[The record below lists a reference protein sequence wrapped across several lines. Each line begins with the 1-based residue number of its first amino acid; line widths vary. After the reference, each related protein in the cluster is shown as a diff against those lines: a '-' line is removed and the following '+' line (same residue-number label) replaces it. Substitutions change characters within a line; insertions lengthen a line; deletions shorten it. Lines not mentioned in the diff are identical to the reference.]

1 MPKIGITGGIGSGKS
16 VVSSLLQVMGVPVYI
31 ADAESKLLA
40 GTFPIR
46 SKLVNLLGES
56 IYSGGVLNKQRLA
69 SLIFSDRELLH
80 QVNAIIHPE
89 VNKHFL
95 QWASNGPSLCAIET
109 AILFESGFDRIVDIS
124 ILVYAPLELRI
135 RRVMSRDGS
144 DEASII
150 SRINNQMP
158 DDEKKMYATYII
170 YNDGKQ
176 ALIPQLAAILE
187 RIALQI

>member
-16 VVSSLLQVMGVPVYI
+16 VVSSLLHVMGVPVYI
-31 ADAESKLLA
+31 ADDESKRLA
-40 GTFPIR
+40 NTSPVIR
-46 SKLVNLLGES
+46 AKLVNLLGEN
-56 IYSGGVLNKQRLA
+56 IYSGGSLNKQLLA
-69 SLIFSDRELLH
+69 SLIFNNRELLH

-109 AILFESGFDRIVDIS
+109 AILFESGFDRAVDVS
-124 ILVYAPLELRI
+124 ILVYAPLELRL

-144 DEASII
+144 DRESII

-158 DDEKKMYATYII
+158 DDEKKMYAHYII

-176 ALIPQLAAILE
+176 ALIPQLAEILRAINN
-187 RIALQI
+187 